1 MYCLIVYFFV
11 FMDEYLPERVSLCD
25 GEAGADG
32 GLTEERV
39 EELHDFYTVERDGKT
54 IKRLR
59 FRRLATLEMIRR
71 RIGIFRYDVRGQ
83 GHVFVKDDGGRLRTV
98 DETQIRDYV
107 EDYLRGLPKR
117 WITFNKGEE
126 NETSIEITPSFIVD
140 SWLGVL
146 TNYEGLFDRLR
157 PEGDVR
163 CVEDTVSEK
172 WLFYENGMLRV
183 TKEGTEMLP
192 YGRDGR
198 RVWESQIL
206 KREFHRVETVGIFER
221 FIENVTGHSKERK
234 RAMMS
239 YIGYLLHW
247 NFERNMKVVIFTD
260 TNRGGAD
267 KANGRT
273 GKSLIGKAIA
283 RMLNR
288 EWDTDKV
295 CVTIDGKNFDL
306 GNDKKFMEC
315 GVDTRVIFI
324 NDVVKYFSL
333 DRLYNAIEGGVYV
346 RKLHRDEFTIWA
358 KMMIATNQ
366 TIKIEGA
373 SEWGRVILCELD
385 NYYNESFTPVDE
397 FGKFFFQSEFTRQ
410 DWLEFDNF
418 MVRCVEH
425 YMKEG
430 LAASVNVNY
439 VDRMLFEHL
448 GEDFVMWFGACVREY
463 KDAGETYVSKP
474 KLWEEWRARYPDD
487 RRIGTP
493 NKLTYSVK
501 RYLDVRKIPYVSYR
515 GTVDYIVMWPTE
527 DTVRKAEAQRRDV

>member
-1 MYCLIVYFFV
+1 
-11 FMDEYLPERVSLCD
+11 MDEILPERVSLCE
-25 GEAGADG
+25 GGPVADG
-32 GLTEERV
+32 GLSAERV
-39 EELHDFYTVERDGKT
+39 EELHDFYTVERDGKQ

-59 FRRLATLEMIRR
+59 FRRLATLDMIRK
-71 RIGIFRYDVRGQ
+71 RIGIFRFDVSGQ
-83 GHVFVKDDGGRLRTV
+83 GHVFVKNDGGRLRIL

-107 EDYLRGLPKR
+107 EDYLRSLPKR
-117 WITFNKGEE
+117 WITFNKGED
-126 NETSIEITPSFIVD
+126 NETTLEITPAFIVD

-146 TNYEGLFDRLR
+146 TNYESLFDRLR
-157 PEGDVR
+157 PEGEML
-163 CVEDTVSEK
+163 CVEDTVREK

-198 RVWESQIL
+198 CVWESQIL
-206 KREFHRVETVGIFER
+206 KREFHRVESKGIFER
-221 FIENVTGHSKERK
+221 FIENVTGREPEGQQYRK

-260 TNRGGAD
+260 TNQGGAE

-295 CVTIDGKNFDL
+295 CVTIDGKSFDV

-315 GVDTRVIFI
+315 NVNTRVIFI
-324 NDVVKYFSL
+324 NDVLKYFSL

-346 RKLHRDEFTIWA
+346 RKLHRDGFTIWA

-366 TIKIEGA
+366 TIRIEGA

-385 NYYNESFTPVDE
+385 NYYNETFTPVDE
-397 FGKFFFQSEFTRQ
+397 FGKFFFQSEFTRL

-418 MVRCVEH
+418 MVRCVEL
-425 YMKEG
+425 YMREG
-430 LAASVNVNY
+430 LVNSINVNY
-439 VDRMLFEHL
+439 MDRMLLEHL
-448 GEDFVMWFGACVREY
+448 GEDFVMWFGAYVREY
-463 KDAGETYVSKP
+463 KDAGEVYVSKP
-474 KLWEEWRARYPDD
+474 RLWEEWHTRYPEHD
-487 RRIGTP
+487 RIKSP

-501 RYLDVRKIPYVSYR
+501 RYLDARKIPYVTYR
-515 GTVDYIVMWPTE
+515 GTVDYFVLNPSRETL
-527 DTVRKAEAQRRDV
+527 DKAASQKKVE